1 MMEENQKKKCPFC
14 GAEINAQAKKC
25 RFCNNWLDE
34 EIECPFCAEKI
45 KASAKK
51 CRFCG
56 EWLPEHNDEKEEK
69 PKKEIFKFKDFD
81 KKRLLIALSI
91 LLAVVLIAV
100 FLISA
105 FVYVPKCGSK
115 TIIDKLKESLV
126 VKYPAMAN
134 INIEKSGISTVR
146 KNKKGY
152 ACSASASVDD
162 IPTHIEYSYTKVSMS
177 DYNIDAKIVLPNCF
191 DSQVKSLLIDV
202 IKKSDVY
209 SINNIASD
217 VVTKYE
223 TVEKFDKNTPSYQC
237 TAEAEITSK
246 PGKAFM
252 LNYWDYDDATRQ
264 IKCRVDYKT
273 YLCENGYTTCVG
285 VKDIY
290 SCENKE
296 D

>member
-1 MMEENQKKKCPFC
+1 MEENQKKKCPFC

-25 RFCNNWLDE
+25 RFCNNWLDD
-34 EIECPFCAEKI
+34 EISCPFCAEKI

-56 EWLPEHNDEKEEK
+56 EWLPQNDSDKNEKEK
-69 PKKEIFKFKDFD
+69 VKKKIFKEFD
-81 KKRLLIALSI
+81 RKYLIIALSALVVI
-91 LLAVVLIAV
+91 LLLVG
-100 FLISA
+100 FLISK
-105 FVYVPKCGSK
+105 FIYVPKCDSK
-115 TIIDKLKESLV
+115 TIINKLQESLV

-134 INIEKSGISTVR
+134 INIDKTDISTVR

-152 ACSASASVDD
+152 SCSASASVDEV
-162 IPTHIEYSYTKVSMS
+162 PTHIEYSYSKVSMN

-191 DSQVKSLLIDV
+191 DNQVKSLLADV
-202 IKKSDVY
+202 IKKSDIY
-209 SINNIASD
+209 NIKEIASD

-237 TAEAEITSK
+237 TAETEITSK

-252 LNYWDYDDATRQ
+252 LNYWSYDDAARQ
-264 IKCRVDYKT
+264 IKCKVDYKT

-285 VKDIY
+285 LKDVY